1 MITFNSNNIAI
12 VKVRDRSK
20 ITHPCK
26 TTIRKLFK
34 DAHVG
39 NNPNYASYQVM
50 CVRCKKIFR
59 ESYLSLTTLDKMYE
73 DHVNFIEL

>member
-1 MITFNSNNIAI
+1 MITFSSNNIAI
-12 VKVRDRSK
+12 VKVKDRSK

-26 TTIRKLFK
+26 TGIRKLFK
-34 DAHVG
+34 DTSFG
-39 NNPNYASYQVM
+39 NHDYRSYQVM